1 MKVHTTADIPALL
14 EDGPPCRITLSIR
27 ADNTQANVQ
36 EEGSTGWSVATDRSP
51 ARALL
56 AVLLRR
62 PYRDAE
68 NLEGMQQAEPATALR
83 AAVAQAPNP
92 ARQRAVIR
100 RPAPTAPTAPAPRR
114 VVRRAP

>member
-62 PYRDAE
+62 PHRDAE
-68 NLEGMQQAEPATALR
+68 NLAGMQQAETTDLR
-83 AAVAQAPNP
+83 TAVAQAPDP
-92 ARQRAVIR
+92 VRRRTVVR
-100 RPAPTAPTAPAPRR
+100 RPAPTVSTPRR
-114 VVRRAP
+114 VVRRTP

>member
-68 NLEGMQQAEPATALR
+68 NMAGMQPAETTDLR

-92 ARQRAVIR
+92 VRQRTVVR
-100 RPAPTAPTAPAPRR
+100 RPAPAVSTPRR
-114 VVRRAP
+114 VVRRTP